1 MEIIIYAPA
10 SSVIG
15 GSHAIRMNALAK
27 ILAESKHKIVF
38 FEELECLKDYVSQVS
53 KKTFIVIDVPAN
65 FNYDLTFLYKSQIIL
80 IGYEYSG
87 ELKVD
92 YNIVPFVFES
102 RHFKASKVLYS
113 GLEFLI
119 LRPEI
124 KAISS
129 KSIKQGKDVVISL
142 GAGDT
147 LAKAEKIR
155 RIILE
160 LHKDFNVKII
170 LGRYS
175 INTNDIAKYITTD
188 PIDFYNIINAAAY
201 VVTNAGTT
209 LVEAIYFEK
218 KILACPQNEL
228 ELEFALY
235 LKQFY
240 EFQVISEITHE
251 INLDQIMA
259 TKIRNNITMNKLDG
273 EGVYRV
279 QKLIYDIIRSEME
292 NFYVL

>member
-38 FEELECLKDYVSQVS
+38 FEELDCLKNYVSQVS

-65 FNYDLTFLYKSQIIL
+65 YNHDLTFLDKSQIIL

-92 YNIVPFVFES
+92 YNIVPFVFKS
-102 RHFKASKVLYS
+102 RHFNANKVLYS

-129 KSIKQGKDVVISL
+129 KSINQGKDVVISL

-155 RIILE
+155 RIILK
-160 LHKDFNVKII
+160 LNKDFNVKII

-175 INTNDIAKYITTD
+175 INTNDVAKYIMTD
-188 PIDFYNIINAAAY
+188 PIDFYNIINTADY

-240 EFQVISEITHE
+240 EFQVISEITLE
-251 INLDQIMA
+251 INLDEIVA
-259 TKIRNNITMNKLDG
+259 TKVRNNIIMNKLDG
-273 EGVYRV
+273 EGVHRV
-279 QKLIYDIIRSEME
+279 QKLIYDIIKSEME

>member
-38 FEELECLKDYVSQVS
+38 FEELEFLKDYVSQVS
-53 KKTFIVIDVPAN
+53 EKTLIVIDVPAN
-65 FNYDLTFLYKSQIIL
+65 FNHDLTFLYKSQIIL

-92 YNIVPFVFES
+92 YNIVPFAFKS
-102 RHFKASKVLYS
+102 RNFKANKVLYS

-155 RIILE
+155 RIILK

-175 INTNDIAKYITTD
+175 INTDNVAKYITTD

-251 INLDQIMA
+251 INLDEIMA
-259 TKIRNNITMNKLDG
+259 TKIRNNITMDKLDG
-273 EGVYRV
+273 EGVHRV

-292 NFYVL
+292 NLYVL

>member
-38 FEELECLKDYVSQVS
+38 FEELDCLKDYVSQVS

-65 FNYDLTFLYKSQIIL
+65 FNHDLTFLYKSQIIL

-92 YNIVPFVFES
+92 YNIVPFVFKS
-102 RHFKASKVLYS
+102 RHFKANKVLYS

-251 INLDQIMA
+251 INLDEIVA

-273 EGVYRV
+273 EGVHRV